1 MLCLK
6 KVSLG
11 DKCDVSERILFQNS
25 KNVASKIHTLDFLRF
40 LSSENRTFLDQN
52 RHVYFLNAIF
62 GNLLVQQRDILV
74 PRGRLVLQKILL
86 REEKCHLYC
95 PFSSSNFVQFLR
107 QFSTP

>member
-1 MLCLK
+1 MINVTCLEEF
-6 KVSLG
+6 
-11 DKCDVSERILFQNS
+11 C
-25 KNVASKIHTLDFLRF
+25 SKIAKILPQRYVHTLDFLRF

-52 RHVYFLNAIF
+52 RHVYFFNAIF
-62 GNLLVQQRDILV
+62 ENLLVQQRDILV